1 MTLALALLLAGVGLA
16 AGTLGSL
23 VGVGGGVIVVPA
35 LMTFAGLDARQATGT
50 SIAVIVPTMIV
61 ALWRRGAQGHVTWT
75 LAAICAVGA
84 VAGAFV
90 GAALAGRLPEI
101 WIRRCFAGFLAAV
114 SVWLFAS
121 E

>member
-1 MTLALALLLAGVGLA
+1 MSLAIGLVLVGVGLL

-50 SIAVIVPTMIV
+50 SIAVIVPTMLV
-61 ALWRRGAQGHVTWT
+61 ALWRRGIQGHVSWP
-75 LAAICAVGA
+75 LAALCAVGA
-84 VAGAFV
+84 VAGAFL
-90 GAALAGRLPEI
+90 GAALAGKLPPLV
-101 WIRRCFAGFLAAV
+101 IRRCFAGFLAAV
-114 SVWLFAS
+114 SIWLFAS